1 MTYLITALTMAGLL
15 LIGYGLLLTWPPL
28 SFAAGGVVLLKVA
41 WSLDDDGG
49 AEGSA
54 TSSATDPRTAASP
67 SKTFGVEVWT

>member
-15 LIGYGLLLTWPPL
+15 LSGYGRLLTWPPL

-49 AEGSA
+49 AE
-54 TSSATDPRTAASP
+54 
-67 SKTFGVEVWT
+67 